1 VSMESDLQTLLAT
14 ICPRTFPDVAPSDTA
29 APWVVWQGLGGA
41 SLRFVDNTAG
51 DRRNTLMQVAVYA
64 KTRLQALQLIRQ
76 IEDAITASMPLIATP
91 QGEPASDYESDT
103 LLYSSKQ
110 RYSIWAAR

>member
-1 VSMESDLQTLLAT
+1 MSMESDLQTLLAG
-14 ICPRTFPDVAPSDTA
+14 ICPRTFPDVAPSGTV
-29 APWVVWQGLGGA
+29 APWVVWQGLGGE

-51 DRRNTLMQVAVYA
+51 DRRNTLMQISVYS

-76 IEDAITASMPLIATP
+76 IEDAITASLPLIATP
-91 QGEPASDYESDT
+91 LGEPASDYESDT

-110 RYSIWAAR
+110 RYSIWAVR

>member
-1 VSMESDLQTLLAT
+1 MTMESDLQTLLAG
-14 ICPRTFPDVAPSDTA
+14 ICPRTFPDVAPSGTV
-29 APWVVWQGLGGA
+29 APWVVWQGLGGD
-41 SLRFVDNTAG
+41 SLRMLDNTAA
-51 DRRNTLMQVAVYA
+51 DKRNTLMQISVYS

-91 QGEPASDYESDT
+91 LGEPASTYEDDT
-103 LLYSSKQ
+103 KLCGSIQ

>member
-1 VSMESDLQTLLAT
+1 MESDLQTLLAT